1 MANKENQSKTE
12 TRRIY
17 IRSQRRWQEVPE
29 EVYQEHIR
37 FHDTYRHR
45 MQDRG
50 LCCCPRNKWWVYDAD
65 CLTCEYRNADVIASL
80 DAPIGEE
87 DDDLVLMDTIADES
101 VAVSELAS
109 DRIVLEQLFK
119 RLADLMPEAAD
130 IGKLRM
136 QGLSDEASAKSIGI
150 PRTTFL
156 SRIKA
161 AKKRLEKEYPDF
173 F

>member
-1 MANKENQSKTE
+1 MTNNENQYKSN

-17 IRSQRRWQEVPE
+17 IRSQRRWLEVPE

-37 FHDTYRHR
+37 FHDTYRHK
-45 MQDRG
+45 MQKRG
-50 LCCCPRNKWWVYDAD
+50 LCRCPRSKWWTCDAD

-87 DDDLVLMDTIADES
+87 DDDLILMDTIADES
-101 VAVSELAS
+101 AAVSDLIA

-119 RLADLMPEAAD
+119 RLADLMPEAD
-130 IGKLRM
+130 TIGELRM
-136 QGLSDEASAKSIGI
+136 QGLSDDAIAKVIGI

-161 AKKRLEKEYPDF
+161 AKKLLEREYPDF

>member
-1 MANKENQSKTE
+1 MQNKENQRKNN

-29 EVYQEHIR
+29 DVYQEHIR

-50 LCCCPRNKWWVYDAD
+50 LCSCPRSKWWTCDAD

-80 DAPIGEE
+80 DSPIGEE
-87 DDDLVLMDTIADES
+87 EDDLTLMDTIADDS
-101 VAVSELAS
+101 VAVSELAT

-119 RLADLMPEAAD
+119 RLADLMPEATD
-130 IGKLRM
+130 IGKLRL
-136 QGLSDEASAKSIGI
+136 QGLSDEAIAKKIGI

-161 AKKRLEKEYPDF
+161 VKKLLTQEYPDF

>member
-1 MANKENQSKTE
+1 MANNENQSKE

-37 FHDTYRHR
+37 FHDTYRHK
-45 MQDRG
+45 MQKHR
-50 LCCCPRNKWWVYDAD
+50 LCRCPRSKWWTCDAD
-65 CLTCEYRNADVIASL
+65 CLTCEYRNADTLLSL
-80 DAPIGEE
+80 DTPIGAE
-87 DDDLVLMDTIADES
+87 DEYLTLMDTIANES
-101 VAVSELAS
+101 AAVSDFIA

-119 RLADLMPEAAD
+119 RLTDLMPEAKT

-136 QGLSDEASAKSIGI
+136 QGLSDDAIAKAIGI

-156 SRIKA
+156 SRIQA
-161 AKKRLEKEYPDF
+161 AKKLLEQEYPDF